1 MLRLFPNLRLFLG
14 FGARTLQAGIKQ
26 AVPPCVTQNNK
37 DQFAATQAVNKSNAE
52 SSAFARLSAEFRLL
66 AGSDRNAQSLVTGLR
81 DGTDITLTCCTNG
94 KTFSASFIAPTGR
107 MGYGNVSISLSLARQ
122 QLAGQGIARPTPHQL
137 QAALVGGTINSPLSG
152 NTLKLPGI
160 LQLKMGGMGWGKIAS
175 LLGMK
180 LGSVMSSAR
189 PAVMQ
194 PRTNAYASLL
204 KGTRN
209 VQVQDLKGK
218 AATPVGPIQ
227 NISAKPSQAPEKT
240 AEQLTLRS
248 INAGLC

>member
-1 MLRLFPNLRLFLG
+1 
-14 FGARTLQAGIKQ
+14 LQAGIKQ
-26 AVPPCVTQNNK
+26 AVPPCVMQNK
-37 DQFAATQAVNKSNAE
+37 DQLAATQAVNKSKAE

-81 DGTDITLTCCTNG
+81 DGTDITLTCCTNS
-94 KTFSASFIAPTGR
+94 KTFSASFTAPTGR

-137 QAALVGGTINSPLSG
+137 QGALVGGTISSPLSG

-189 PAVMQ
+189 PALMQ
-194 PRTNAYASLL
+194 PRTNAYASLVKRTHTAQL
-204 KGTRN
+204 QGSMTKATTALSTDQHVSTEPG
-209 VQVQDLKGK
+209 QAQD
-218 AATPVGPIQ
+218 
-227 NISAKPSQAPEKT
+227 KT
-240 AEQLTLRS
+240 AEQLAVRREYV
-248 INAGLC
+248 